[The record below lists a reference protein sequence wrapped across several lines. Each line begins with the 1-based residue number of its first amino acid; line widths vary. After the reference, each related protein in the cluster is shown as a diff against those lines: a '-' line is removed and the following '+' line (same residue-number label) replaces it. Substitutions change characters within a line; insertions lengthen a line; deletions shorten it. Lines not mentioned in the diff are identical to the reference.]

1 MEIKGIE
8 VTGDERVGEGG
19 YLRLRRMRMRLLL
32 SDGSRTAEGTWDY
45 VERPMGLDAVV
56 VALFRR
62 REGTVEV
69 LLRHG
74 IRVPIQFGRA
84 ERPAALLF
92 PELVAGILEPG
103 DELFQ
108 RAAAEAMEE
117 AGLRVPPSSVRIL
130 GPAAFPTPGMCAE
143 LFHFVCCEVPADVVA
158 HLPAGDGSPFEEGAR
173 LEWAPLD
180 DALAR
185 CARGEIR
192 DLKTEIGVRR
202 LRDRAG
208 REARHQAHL
217 VGQRPVDG
225 APVGDLGAGASS
237 GRRREPL
244 HQRDLALQLVDAPL
258 FGLAFRAVD
267 RVDLLVADPDDD
279 ALQRPAALRVHPE
292 RHGRAGAQRC
302 PKQVVRGPR
311 SVPTSTGSSE
321 TRLWRPD
328 LDLLGKPGSAGD
340 GDVHVLDIAALDAR

>member
-1 MEIKGIE
+1 VEVKGFE

-19 YLRLRRMRMRLLL
+19 HLRLRRMRMRLVL
-32 SDGSRTAEGTWDY
+32 SDGSRTGEGSWDY

-62 REGTVEV
+62 SQGAVEV

-74 IRVPIQFGRA
+74 IRVPLQFGRP
-84 ERPAALLF
+84 ERPAGLLF

-103 DELFQ
+103 DDLPG

-117 AGLRVPPSSVRIL
+117 AGLRIPPSSVRNL

-143 LFHFVCCEVPADVVA
+143 IFHFVCCEVPADAVA

-192 DLKTEIGVRR
+192 DLKTEIGLRR
-202 LRDRAG
+202 LR
-208 REARHQAHL
+208 EL
-217 VGQRPVDG
+217 LKPEG
-225 APVGDLGAGASS
+225 A
-237 GRRREPL
+237 
-244 HQRDLALQLVDAPL
+244 
-258 FGLAFRAVD
+258 
-267 RVDLLVADPDDD
+267 
-279 ALQRPAALRVHPE
+279 
-292 RHGRAGAQRC
+292 
-302 PKQVVRGPR
+302 
-311 SVPTSTGSSE
+311 
-321 TRLWRPD
+321 
-328 LDLLGKPGSAGD
+328 
-340 GDVHVLDIAALDAR
+340 